1 MNMKKLATSSVC
13 TVLILS
19 GCSPCYRAKTSTGA
33 EVCLPHCKHIVKY
46 SGKSLSIGEATL
58 PIPKSDTSVNIKGV
72 SWDTKK
78 LQEAAPAMQLM
89 DNQHMAFCERLNRD
103 IQTLRYEDYRELRFK
118 MEDLQTKLDQLAL
131 LILMNDAKGVE
142 RWIDTY
148 LTSDRL
154 QQAEF
159 LKQAESLMSRYDIE
173 LPSIK
178 LQPDANMLF
187 FPKDIA
193 PQPMAS
199 F

>member
-1 MNMKKLATSSVC
+1 
-13 TVLILS
+13 
-19 GCSPCYRAKTSTGA
+19 
-33 EVCLPHCKHIVKY
+33 VKY